1 MIHSFRTIVKR
12 VITRNDVR
20 LKSPKKAHSGQ
31 IPAQRGFVPVRII
44 WLTANGLTTVL
55 ALDLPEVA
63 R

>member
-12 VITRNDVR
+12 VITRNVR
-20 LKSPKKAHSGQ
+20 LPKSQKKAHSGQ
-31 IPAQRGFVPVRII
+31 IPAACGFVPVRVV

-55 ALDLPEVA
+55 ALDLPEVV